1 MHEVD
6 GGEVDGGRIKEERR
20 MGMYFEGGGMWR
32 YQNENITD
40 HRCYGRVESS
50 WRCVNHWVSEVD
62 MV

>member
-1 MHEVD
+1 MRWTVVRWTVVGLRGDVEV
-6 GGEVDGGRIKEERR
+6 
-20 MGMYFEGGGMWR
+20 GMYVEGGGEWR
-32 YQNENITD
+32 RQNENITD